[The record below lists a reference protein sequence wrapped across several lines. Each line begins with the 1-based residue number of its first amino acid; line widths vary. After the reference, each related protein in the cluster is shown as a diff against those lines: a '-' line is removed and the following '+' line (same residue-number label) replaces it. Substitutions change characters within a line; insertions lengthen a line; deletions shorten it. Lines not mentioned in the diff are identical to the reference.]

1 MKRLLSCFLCILL
14 FLTTGTTVF
23 AVDMLS
29 GDDIQIDAP
38 SAILM
43 EKVTG
48 NILYEKNANEKMSP
62 ASVTKVMTMLL
73 VMEELEKGTL
83 TMDTMVTTSAKAAG
97 MGGSQIFLEE
107 GEQMSVHDMLKSV
120 AVSSANDCAVAL
132 AEHIAGT
139 EEAFAARMN
148 TRAAELG
155 MENTN
160 FINCSGLTEDPS
172 HFTTAYDIAV
182 MSRELIAHDKIKE
195 YTTIWMD
202 TVRNGDF
209 GLNNTNKLIY
219 YYDGAT
225 GLKTGFTRNAM
236 YCLSATA
243 ERDGVEYIAVIM
255 HGATSAERFESAK
268 TLLNYA
274 FANYTLSSQ
283 TPDEVLPP
291 IPVELGTCDVVQPIY
306 GSATD
311 ILLPRNVAGNIT
323 KEIELPE
330 KLSAPIK
337 DGDTIG
343 YLHIISDGKTI
354 EKIPIVSGDEIP
366 RMTKWQ
372 IFAKFICKM
381 SGAY

>member
-1 MKRLLSCFLCILL
+1 
-14 FLTTGTTVF
+14 
-23 AVDMLS
+23 
-29 GDDIQIDAP
+29 
-38 SAILM
+38 
-43 EKVTG
+43 
-48 NILYEKNANEKMSP
+48 
-62 ASVTKVMTMLL
+62 
-73 VMEELEKGTL
+73 
-83 TMDTMVTTSAKAAG
+83 
-97 MGGSQIFLEE
+97 
-107 GEQMSVHDMLKSV
+107 MSVHDMLKSV